1 MPSTSDLYIQLNQKN
16 YILVDIDRVTAQS
29 FTYIQYIQLSNTKK
43 KIKKKYKFDSI
54 NRSYQQGNT
63 ASGQFR

>member
-29 FTYIQYIQLSNTKK
+29 FTYIQYIQLSITKK
-43 KIKKKYKFDSI
+43 KNKKKI
-54 NRSYQQGNT
+54 QV
-63 ASGQFR
+63 